1 MAKDGC
7 AAVVVVNKW
16 DCVPEKAAD
25 DMDAYKADVKAQLR
39 AVGWA
44 PVVCTTA
51 RYVWWCRLQDS
62 SDAAICN
69 RCCLRLVLHFVNQRC
84 RSALATM
91 KDCINPVGAASL
103 PTEA

>member
-1 MAKDGC
+1 MLDLLLRADRSVCFSGCSSAIVPGGVPAWLLSCVAWPLCMQDFRLSELVAKDGC

-16 DCVPEKAAD
+16 DMVAPKAAE

-51 RYVWWCRLQDS
+51 R
-62 SDAAICN
+62 
-69 RCCLRLVLHFVNQRC
+69 
-84 RSALATM
+84 
-91 KDCINPVGAASL
+91 
-103 PTEA
+103 